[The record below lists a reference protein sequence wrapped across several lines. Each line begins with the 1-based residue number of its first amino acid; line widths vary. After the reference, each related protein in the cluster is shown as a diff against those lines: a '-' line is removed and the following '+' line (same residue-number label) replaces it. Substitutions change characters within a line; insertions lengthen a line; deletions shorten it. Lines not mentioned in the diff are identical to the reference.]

1 MERGSDKHGAMRD
14 DELNKELSGMLGQ
27 AGGHREDWREPELS
41 PDDADDADDAT
52 GTLPG
57 QRAEVHRPEQRR

>member
-41 PDDADDADDAT
+41 PDDADHAT
-52 GTLPG
+52 ATLPG

>member
-41 PDDADDADDAT
+41 PDDADDAT